1 MTLDL
6 RADLAADL
14 LRDLEEP
21 GRTSAP
27 AGPSTGPARPS
38 TGPAVPLTRRTG
50 TPALSLTLT
59 PLRWSWPVLRRV
71 RSGAGVVAALGPWRV
86 ELSADART
94 RPDARS

>member
-21 GRTSAP
+21 GTTSA
-27 AGPSTGPARPS
+27 AERLSTGSARPS
-38 TGPAVPLTRRTG
+38 AGPAVAPAPGAG

-71 RSGAGVVAALGPWRV
+71 DPGAGVVAALGPWRV
-86 ELSADART
+86 ELCL
-94 RPDARS
+94 RPHGRA